1 QLSIAGDE
9 VHQTTKRQLYR
20 IEVLV
25 NVRMIEFDIVDD
37 GDLREVMHELRAF
50 IEVSR
55 VVLVAF
61 DDEVIAVGD
70 AKADAEVLHYA
81 AHKKRRIQSRLVDY
95 PRGQT
100 GRRRLSVRAGDDQR
114 SPSSNEL
121 IS

>member
-1 QLSIAGDE
+1 MRQAIGESNVASLPFRIVTGPKRLQLREQLLTKRRDDLARRRTVPTDNQLSIAGDQI
-9 VHQTTKRQLYR
+9 HQTTKRQLYR

-61 DDEVIAVGD
+61 DDEV
-70 AKADAEVLHYA
+70 
-81 AHKKRRIQSRLVDY
+81 
-95 PRGQT
+95 
-100 GRRRLSVRAGDDQR
+100 
-114 SPSSNEL
+114 
-121 IS
+121 